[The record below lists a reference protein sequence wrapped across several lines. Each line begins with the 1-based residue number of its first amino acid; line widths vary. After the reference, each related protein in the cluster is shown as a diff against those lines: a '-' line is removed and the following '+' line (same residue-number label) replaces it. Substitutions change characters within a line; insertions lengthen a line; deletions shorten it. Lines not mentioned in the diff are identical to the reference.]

1 MTKNN
6 RRAMATQAFCN
17 LSLSFPEWHISS
29 ATGTNS
35 RLAFP
40 SSVEYNHAGFLTTL
54 TVQTVPIPAPRFIPE
69 KQLQEIRTLFP
80 HTSKGVL
87 YLNHAATAPLSTRVL
102 SSMIRHLEDRSEGK
116 IETFFD
122 DLPQIQKTRELIA
135 QLIHAKSAD
144 RIALMG
150 NTSDALN
157 AVIAGLPWSDGDHI
171 LSNDMEFP
179 ANVWPYLNLKK
190 FGVELE
196 VVSCP
201 DGNLSPEL
209 IDKRLKPT
217 TRVLALSAVQF
228 LTGFRADLAT
238 LGSLC
243 RRKNVLLVVDGIQAV
258 GAVDIN
264 VQSMQIDALAAG
276 GQKWQMAPLGTGFLY
291 LTDELQSRVQQK
303 HLGWLS
309 VKTPWD
315 FFDYQQPLAPSA
327 RRYEGGTLNIPGMWG
342 MHAALSTLLE
352 YGMESIESHILALT
366 QILTDELQ
374 AMNGLRLISPTA
386 PEQRAGIVT
395 IALPREI
402 DTESIF
408 QAIAKRQAQISL
420 REGKLRISPHFYN
433 TPQEME
439 HMVAILQ
446 EALHEHSPSLS

>member
-1 MTKNN
+1 M
-6 RRAMATQAFCN
+6 
-17 LSLSFPEWHISS
+17 
-29 ATGTNS
+29 
-35 RLAFP
+35 
-40 SSVEYNHAGFLTTL
+40 
-54 TVQTVPIPAPRFIPE
+54 PIPAPRFIPE

-102 SSMIRHLEDRSEGK
+102 AAMKRHLDDRSEGK

-135 QLIHAKSAD
+135 QLIHAESAD

-157 AVIAGLPWSDGDHI
+157 AVIAGLPWSKGDHI
-171 LSNDMEFP
+171 LLNDMEFP
-179 ANVWPYLNLKK
+179 ANVWPYLNLRNL
-190 FGVELE
+190 GVELE
-196 VVSCP
+196 IISCP
-201 DGNLSPEL
+201 DGTLFPEL
-209 IDKRLKPT
+209 IEKRLKPT

-258 GAVDIN
+258 GAVDID

-291 LTDELQSRVQQK
+291 LTEELQSRVQQK

-315 FFDYQQPLAPSA
+315 FFDYRQPLAASA
-327 RRYEGGTLNIPGMWG
+327 RRYEEGTLNIPGMWG

-366 QILTDELQ
+366 QALTDQLQ
-374 AMNGLRLISPTA
+374 AMDGLRIISPKA

-395 IALPREI
+395 IALPPEI
-402 DTESIF
+402 ETETVF

-433 TPQEME
+433 TPDEME

-446 EALHEHSPSLS
+446 EALHEHSPSSSRTL